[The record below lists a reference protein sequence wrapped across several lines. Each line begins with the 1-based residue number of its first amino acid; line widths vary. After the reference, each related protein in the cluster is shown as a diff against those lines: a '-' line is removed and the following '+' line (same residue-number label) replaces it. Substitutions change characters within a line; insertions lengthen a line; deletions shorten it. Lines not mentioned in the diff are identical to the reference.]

1 MSTGWVKLHRQLLD
15 WEWYNDVNTTRVF
28 LHLLLVANHKDNNW
42 RGIEI
47 KRGQRLT
54 SISGLAS
61 ETNLSIKNIR
71 TSIKRLKSTSE
82 VASHST
88 SQHTV
93 FTMVNYDLYQD
104 EASEVASK
112 GQTKGKQGAT
122 NNNDKNDN
130 NEKKSDI
137 HQLVA
142 DSWNEV
148 FKDELSLV
156 SKVTQKRKAAINGC
170 ILEMKG
176 TEHDFSKLETWSNLF
191 VYAKGIDFLMGRTK
205 ENWCMT
211 FDFITTKNKLIKLVE
226 GQYDN

>member
-15 WEWYNDVNTTRVF
+15 WEWYSDVNTTRVF

-71 TSIKRLKSTSE
+71 TSIKRLKATNE

-88 SQHTV
+88 AQHTV
-93 FTMVNYDLYQD
+93 FTMINYDLYQD
-104 EASEVASK
+104 EASQVANK
-112 GQTKGKQGAT
+112 GQAKGKQGAT

-137 HQLVA
+137 HQQVA

-148 FKDELSLV
+148 FKDDLSLV
-156 SKVTQKRKAAINGC
+156 SKVTQKRKSAINGC
-170 ILEMKG
+170 IAEMKG
-176 TEHDFSKLETWSNLF
+176 TAHDFSKVETWTKLF
-191 VYAKGIDFLMGRTK
+191 VYAKTIKFLMGDNDR
-205 ENWCMT
+205 NWTMS
-211 FDFITTKNKLIKLVE
+211 FDFITTKSKLLKLIE
-226 GQYDN
+226 GEY